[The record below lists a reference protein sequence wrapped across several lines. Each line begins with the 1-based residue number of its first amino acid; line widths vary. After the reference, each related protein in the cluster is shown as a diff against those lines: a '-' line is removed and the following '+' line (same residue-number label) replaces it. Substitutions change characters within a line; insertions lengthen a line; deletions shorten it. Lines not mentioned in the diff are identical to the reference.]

1 MRRGSNHLPCGVADL
16 KAFAVVTLG
25 RNATH
30 KGGCTPSLAGKLQL
44 EVGRELDFVTLLPM
58 SQKMAPFPFTMST
71 FSAILAFVSQVPS
84 IAATPLSILTPRAN
98 QINEWSP
105 GWPSCFLGHECPG
118 LWPSVDNE
126 TDPAL
131 NITLFDSIHDVAQ
144 LSEAALGAISAPHF
158 DYFFERNATIENLV
172 KTVFTNIAALA
183 ELKAGRFSLVF
194 ADLDPLRGYKR
205 CFNNDGTYSYAP
217 GGSTQYA
224 NSGGGSL
231 YMCDR
236 ALKLPRDPTP
246 CTTLGAPGASL
257 GYALLRAA
265 VQSMAIIDPDNSG
278 TLFDGLDINYIQ
290 DMNGRTGD
298 WNTKELGWGSDGED
312 GLMGSGVGNAAN
324 WATFAVVAWNG
335 GYAPPEWQAFGNG
348 TTCPSQWTKH
358 AAEEGLVPIS

>member
-1 MRRGSNHLPCGVADL
+1 MALFHFRISTLP
-16 KAFAVVTLG
+16 
-25 RNATH
+25 
-30 KGGCTPSLAGKLQL
+30 
-44 EVGRELDFVTLLPM
+44 
-58 SQKMAPFPFTMST
+58 
-71 FSAILAFVSQVPS
+71 AIIALVSQTMS
-84 IAATPLSILTPRAN
+84 IAATPLGTLASRQN

-105 GWPSCFLGHECPG
+105 GWPACFVGHKCPG
-118 LWPSVDNE
+118 LWPSVDPE

-131 NITLFDSIHDVAQ
+131 NTTLFDSVHDVAQ

-172 KTVFTNIAALA
+172 KTVFTNIAAQA
-183 ELKAGRFSLVF
+183 ELKSGPFSLVF
-194 ADLDPLRGYKR
+194 ADLDPSRGYAW
-205 CFNNDGTYSYAP
+205 CFKNDRTYSYAP

-246 CTTLGAPGASL
+246 CTTLGAPGASV

-265 VQSMAIIDPDNSG
+265 VQSMAIIDPTNSG
-278 TLFDGLDINYIQ
+278 TLFDGLDINFIQ

-298 WNTKELGWGSDGED
+298 WNTKELGWGTDGED

-335 GYAPPEWQAFGNG
+335 GYAPEEWQAFGNK
-348 TTCPSQWTKH
+348 TRCPSLWTRY
-358 AAEEGLVPIS
+358 ATEEGLVPIS